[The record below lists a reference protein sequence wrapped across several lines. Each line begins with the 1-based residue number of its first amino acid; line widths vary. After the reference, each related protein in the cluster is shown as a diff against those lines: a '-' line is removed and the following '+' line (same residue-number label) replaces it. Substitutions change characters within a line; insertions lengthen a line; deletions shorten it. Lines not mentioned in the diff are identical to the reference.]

1 MLPGKTASKWP
12 IWRHIQKVNEENAEA
27 LEEYENGLNK
37 VFEDY
42 KENATRRAE
51 LSLKLK
57 EESLIKKK
65 NAEVARRQM
74 EIREET
80 GRLQKEL
87 TEKIFAEVKGKLER
101 YMGTGDYERYLI
113 AQVRAAKDFAGDDE
127 ILIYIDPA
135 DIDKKNSIA
144 AAANTTV
151 MVSKYGFGGG
161 IRAVIKSRGI
171 LIDQSFE
178 TKVKEAAEGFVFHL

>member
-1 MLPGKTASKWP
+1 MTTEEKLKHFMDVTT
-12 IWRHIQKVNEENAEA
+12 QKVNEENAEA

-113 AQVRAAKDFAGDDE
+113 AQVRAAKEFAGDDE
-127 ILIYIDPA
+127 IQIYIDPA

-178 TKVKEAAEGFVFHL
+178 TKVKEAAEGFVFHI

>member
-1 MLPGKTASKWP
+1 MTTEEKLKHFMDVTT
-12 IWRHIQKVNEENAEA
+12 QKVNEENAES

-87 TEKIFAEVKGKLER
+87 TEKIFADLNGNL
-101 YMGTGDYERYLI
+101 DRYL
-113 AQVRAAKDFAGDDE
+113 G
-127 ILIYIDPA
+127 
-135 DIDKKNSIA
+135 N
-144 AAANTTV
+144 
-151 MVSKYGFGGG
+151 
-161 IRAVIKSRGI
+161 
-171 LIDQSFE
+171 
-178 TKVKEAAEGFVFHL
+178 

>member
-1 MLPGKTASKWP
+1 MTTEEKLKHFMDVTT
-12 IWRHIQKVNEENAEA
+12 QKVNEENAEA

-101 YMGTGDYERYLI
+101 YMGTGDYERYMI